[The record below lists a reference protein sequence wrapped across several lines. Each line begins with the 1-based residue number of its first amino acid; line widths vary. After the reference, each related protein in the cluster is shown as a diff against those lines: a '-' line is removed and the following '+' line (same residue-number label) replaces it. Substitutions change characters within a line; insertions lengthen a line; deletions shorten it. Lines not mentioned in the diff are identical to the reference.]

1 MKLLNAALLFLAVWA
16 VIRIYRFFQKSQA
29 VNEKKRPTVR
39 VKQDP
44 NAKHQDP
51 DLSDVEYIDFEEVKE

>member
-16 VIRIYRFFQKSQA
+16 VIRIYRFFQKNQA
-29 VNEKKRPTVR
+29 MDKEKRPTMR

-44 NAKHQDP
+44 NARHKDP
-51 DLSDVEYIDFEEVKE
+51 DLSDVDYIDFEEVKE